1 MITLKNLVAILGAAL
16 IGCMGP
22 AYAQDKKFDFG
33 KREYDS
39 NCANCHGL
47 KGKGDGPYK
56 PFLTKSPSDLTLLSK
71 KNAGV
76 FPFHSVY
83 AIIDGRQ
90 DVAAHGPREMPI
102 WGAQYSIKSAEF
114 DMEMPYLY
122 PPEGFVRS
130 RILAL
135 TEYIS
140 RLQPK

>member
-1 MITLKNLVAILGAAL
+1 MITSNDLVSILGAAL
-16 IGCMGP
+16 IGCMGT

-56 PFLTKSPSDLTLLSK
+56 PFLTKSPADLTLLSK

-76 FPFHSVY
+76 FPFHSVN

-102 WGAQYSIKSAEF
+102 WGSVYSLKSAET
-114 DMEMPYLY
+114 DMEIPYIY
-122 PPEGFVRS
+122 HPEGFVRS

-140 RLQPK
+140 RLQLK